1 MFSVHHK
8 PFIPALKKEMH
19 SNELLCTFYVIN
31 IWARNHSKGFFL
43 VIIFRDFSWSICC
56 FGSFSNLDLSFFF
69 FFLSLIQCW
78 GLAFSRNMHT
88 VNVYVSCFKR
98 SCPPPEI
105 RQRKAALFRQ
115 LTIMTVITHFNIF
128 YDDEEHKILF
138 FVKYICIHKIW
149 PLHLSQ
155 WVSNSFFS
163 CLELRLPS
171 DSESK

>member
-1 MFSVHHK
+1 
-8 PFIPALKKEMH
+8 MH
-19 SNELLCTFYVIN
+19 LLCDQHLGSESLKRFLFGD
-31 IWARNHSKGFFL
+31 HFSGFFL
-43 VIIFRDFSWSICC
+43 KHLLFWFIFQ
-56 FGSFSNLDLSFFF
+56 FGSFFLFFLSFFV
-69 FFLSLIQCW
+69 FLSLIQCW

-138 FVKYICIHKIW
+138 FVKYICIHKI
-149 PLHLSQ
+149 
-155 WVSNSFFS
+155 
-163 CLELRLPS
+163 
-171 DSESK
+171 